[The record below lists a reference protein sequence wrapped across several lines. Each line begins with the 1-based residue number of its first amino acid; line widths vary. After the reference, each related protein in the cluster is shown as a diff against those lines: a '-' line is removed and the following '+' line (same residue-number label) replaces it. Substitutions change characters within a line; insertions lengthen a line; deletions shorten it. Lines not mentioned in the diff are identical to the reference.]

1 MATRKK
7 RTGKPKARTLHDR
20 LFKEFLRRFL
30 PQFMHLFFPEQAAR
44 LNFSTVRFMD
54 KELVI
59 NFPQQALRIT
69 DIVAE
74 VQTWQGETETLLLHV
89 EVEGRDK
96 RTLPRRMSEYYVLLR
111 LSYGKAVLPIA
122 LVLLSNAG
130 GVSWQEYTEELFGE
144 KLLHFRYGQVG
155 IRDLSAP
162 AYLAK
167 QEPIAAILALFMKT
181 RQQSRAAVKLT
192 ALQTVIQSNLSP
204 GDKLFLV
211 ELANTYAPTEE
222 LSDPR
227 EEIMQS
233 LLDIEM
239 SWGDKLREEG
249 REEGIEKGIEKGMI
263 EGERKMLLR
272 LLTLMFG
279 PLPDEF
285 VQRIQAITD
294 EAVLDA
300 LSQQLL
306 KAQSLDDLVIP
317 NPTKPGKT
325 DQ

>member
-1 MATRKK
+1 MAMRKK
-7 RTGKPKARTLHDR
+7 RIGKTKARTLHDR

-30 PQFMHLFFPEQAAR
+30 PQFMHLFVPEQAAR
-44 LNFSTVRFMD
+44 LNFSTIRFAD

-59 NFPQQALRIT
+59 NFPQQELRIT

-74 VQTWQGETETLLLHV
+74 VQTWEGETEAIVIHV

-96 RTLPRRMSEYYVLLR
+96 RTLPQRMSEYYILLR
-111 LSYGKAVLPIA
+111 LSSGKRVLPIA
-122 LVLLSNAG
+122 LVLLPKAG
-130 GVSWQEYTEELFGE
+130 GISWQAYSEELFGE

-155 IRDLSAP
+155 IRDLSASV
-162 AYLAK
+162 YLAK
-167 QEPIAAILALFMKT
+167 QDPIAATLAILMKSDK
-181 RQQSRAAVKLT
+181 QSRAAVKLT

-233 LLDIEM
+233 LLDIDL
-239 SWGDKLREEG
+239 SWGDKL
-249 REEGIEKGIEKGMI
+249 REEGIEKGIEKGRI

-279 PLPDEF
+279 PLPNEF

-294 EAVLDA
+294 EATLDA
-300 LSQQLL
+300 ISQQLL
-306 KAQSLDDLVIP
+306 KAQILADLVIP
-317 NPTKPGKT
+317 ASTKPTK
-325 DQ
+325 DL

>member
-1 MATRKK
+1 M
-7 RTGKPKARTLHDR
+7 
-20 LFKEFLRRFL
+20 
-30 PQFMHLFFPEQAAR
+30 
-44 LNFSTVRFMD
+44 
-54 KELVI
+54 I
-59 NFPQQALRIT
+59 
-69 DIVAE
+69 
-74 VQTWQGETETLLLHV
+74 HV

-96 RTLPRRMSEYYVLLR
+96 RTLPQRMSEYYILLR
-111 LSYGKAVLPIA
+111 VSYGKAVLPIA

-130 GVSWQEYTEELFGE
+130 GVSWKEYTEELFGE

-155 IRDLSAP
+155 IRDLSAS

-167 QEPIAAILALFMKT
+167 QDPVAATLAVLMKT
-181 RQQSRAAVKLT
+181 GKQSRAAVKLT

-211 ELANTYAPTEE
+211 ELANTYAPTVE

-233 LLDIEM
+233 LMEIEM

-249 REEGIEKGIEKGMI
+249 REEGLID
-263 EGERKMLLR
+263 GERKMLLR

-279 PLPDEF
+279 PLPAEF

-294 EAVLDA
+294 EAALDA

-317 NPTKPGKT
+317 NPTAPT
-325 DQ
+325 DADQ